1 MKVYVVSIE
10 NWNTID
16 DYESKCYIEKI
27 FRDVDSAIQFVKDL
41 DPKAHSGCTSY
52 VKGVGCDKTTIYEGS
67 EKDDYTTVMIR
78 QVEFDIG
85 KHSWAEGIN
94 IRIDKYEV
102 EE

>member
-16 DYESKCYIEKI
+16 DYESECHIEKI

-41 DPKAHSGCTSY
+41 DPKAYSE
-52 VKGVGCDKTTIYEGS
+52 GVGCDKTTIYEGS

-85 KHSWAEGIN
+85 KHPWAEGIN